1 MKLKIRVLASIMSI
15 LTLSSFSQLI
25 GFAEGTVSDDKPTP
39 FSEHPVY
46 ARTKESTDLNT
57 LAIAKVQK
65 YMDNVDKNDSG
76 QLKTIEKFIS
86 AFGPNM
92 LNEFIKN
99 QYNIKVTFG
108 SMISI
113 IDEISDDAQI
123 TKWDCK
129 ENKITIEN
137 SDAYDINAHIG
148 IDFDD
153 ECGIKDITLANYDA
167 VSDIAIPKGRT
178 VDSNLLLNG
187 GNIEIN
193 ANTNI
198 VNQIYQAKEQGI
210 KIGDAK
216 VFITSE
222 SFIQSFKEA
231 TNELTDYASNTN
243 QNAKLSINTDIIKTS
258 EQLLNTANN
267 LKETVEG
274 VPAEY
279 HNKVGDL
286 VKYLKENNG
295 RVNGLNVLLCVSN
308 KNFNDNVS
316 EFVNL
321 NKQLTE
327 KVVNALANKPA
338 VVAPQA
344 QPQDEPPAP
353 QPVEEEKEPDGPTPD
368 LIKDSDSNGNDGV
381 NGYQG

>member
-15 LTLSSFSQLI
+15 LTLSSFSQLT
-25 GFAEGTVSDDKPTP
+25 GFAKDTVKDDKPTP

-46 ARTKESTDLNT
+46 AKTKENTDLNT

-65 YMDNVDKNDSG
+65 CMDNVDKDDSG
-76 QLKTIEKFIS
+76 QLKTIEKFIA

-153 ECGIKDITLANYDA
+153 ECGIKDITLANCDT
-167 VSDIAIPKGRT
+167 VSDIAIPKGQT
-178 VDSNLLLNG
+178 VDSDLLLSG

-193 ANTNI
+193 ANI
-198 VNQIYQAKEQGI
+198 INQIYQAKEQGI

-216 VFITSE
+216 VYITSE

-231 TNELTDYASNTN
+231 ANELKDYASNTN
-243 QNAKLSINTDIIKTS
+243 QNAKRSINKDIIETS

-267 LKETVEG
+267 LAETVEG

-279 HNKVGDL
+279 HNKVDDL
-286 VKYLKENNG
+286 IKYLKEHNG

-308 KNFNDNVS
+308 KDFNDNVS

-327 KVVNALANKPA
+327 KVVNALANKP
-338 VVAPQA
+338 VVVDP
-344 QPQDEPPAP
+344 QPQPPAQ
-353 QPVEEEKEPDGPTPD
+353 QPVEEEKEPDGPTLED
-368 LIKDSDSNGNDGV
+368 EKKSDSNGNDRI
-381 NGYQG
+381 NGYQD